1 MIPIVFWASLVPWP
15 RLYAAAETSCSRRK
29 SQSTRPGWVSLKI
42 HTVASIIAKPTVS
55 PITGASTMKTPI
67 LIRPA
72 PMSDPNPALATAAPA
87 NPPINACDELV
98 GNPQYHVIRSQ
109 TMAPTSPARI
119 IHWSTTFDST
129 TPLPTVL
136 ATCTPK
142 PKAATKLKKAAH
154 TTACSGVST
163 RVETTV
169 AMELAASWNPLMKSK
184 MRATRTMQAMSVN
197 TSGHLQN
204 DPFDHVSHVLAA
216 VGDDLHRLVDL
227 LPLDDLDG
235 IARRLEHRG
244 QAVAEEIVGAVLE
257 TVHLD
262 GVLVEPRVHRAQAS
276 NRPVGRLD
284 DPHDDLGHGPA
295 RRGRLLDPVHHQTL
309 GRRLDVVEHVVEPRR
324 QIVDVLPV
332 DRRDERGV
340 QPLDDLVGD
349 LVSLVLDFLDGVR
362 LGPRIGEVVDQLVEQ
377 RRPLDHVLRLL
388 LEQVEKAD
396 FPRDQAE
403 HGRATQSVTETECLC
418 QRWRTR
424 LMACAGR
431 ERERRGSAA
440 GPSSILR
447 PARRRTPAHRP
458 RAGARRRP
466 GVAGPPRPPSL
477 RPPRPQWWRHGRTR
491 RRGRPR

>member
-67 LIRPA
+67 LISPA
-72 PMSDPNPALATAAPA
+72 PMSDPNPAFATAAPA
-87 NPPINACDELV
+87 KPPINACDELV

-142 PKAATKLKKAAH
+142 PKA
-154 TTACSGVST
+154 V
-163 RVETTV
+163 
-169 AMELAASWNPLMKSK
+169 MKSK

-204 DPFDHVSHVLAA
+204 DPFDHVRHVLAA

-244 QAVAEEIVGAVLE
+244 QAV
-257 TVHLD
+257 
-262 GVLVEPRVHRAQAS
+262 
-276 NRPVGRLD
+276 
-284 DPHDDLGHGPA
+284 
-295 RRGRLLDPVHHQTL
+295 
-309 GRRLDVVEHVVEPRR
+309 
-324 QIVDVLPV
+324 
-332 DRRDERGV
+332 
-340 QPLDDLVGD
+340 
-349 LVSLVLDFLDGVR
+349 
-362 LGPRIGEVVDQLVEQ
+362 
-377 RRPLDHVLRLL
+377 
-388 LEQVEKAD
+388 
-396 FPRDQAE
+396 
-403 HGRATQSVTETECLC
+403 
-418 QRWRTR
+418 
-424 LMACAGR
+424 
-431 ERERRGSAA
+431 
-440 GPSSILR
+440 
-447 PARRRTPAHRP
+447 
-458 RAGARRRP
+458 
-466 GVAGPPRPPSL
+466 
-477 RPPRPQWWRHGRTR
+477 
-491 RRGRPR
+491 

>member
-29 SQSTRPGWVSLKI
+29 SQSTRPGWASLKI

-55 PITGASTMKTPI
+55 PIT
-67 LIRPA
+67 
-72 PMSDPNPALATAAPA
+72 DPNPAFATAAPA

-204 DPFDHVSHVLAA
+204 DPFDHVRHVLAA

-284 DPHDDLGHGPA
+284 VPHDDLGHGPA

-349 LVSLVLDFLDGVR
+349 LVSLVLDFLDGVG
-362 LGPRIGEVVDQLVEQ
+362 LGARVGEVVDQLVEQ
-377 RRPLDHVLRLL
+377 RRALDHVLRLV
-388 LEQVEKAD
+388 LEQVEEAD

-403 HGRATQSVTETECLC
+403 HGRAVKSVAESPCVC
-418 QRWRTR
+418 QR
-424 LMACAGR
+424 
-431 ERERRGSAA
+431 
-440 GPSSILR
+440 
-447 PARRRTPAHRP
+447 
-458 RAGARRRP
+458 
-466 GVAGPPRPPSL
+466 
-477 RPPRPQWWRHGRTR
+477 
-491 RRGRPR
+491 

>member
-67 LIRPA
+67 LISPA
-72 PMSDPNPALATAAPA
+72 PMSDPNPAFATAAPA
-87 NPPINACDELV
+87 KPPINACDELV

-169 AMELAASWNPLMKSK
+169 AIELAASWKPLMKSK
-184 MRATRTMQAMSVN
+184 SRATMTMKTTRVSMRAGRG
-197 TSGHLQN
+197 SGHLED
-204 DPFDHVSHVLAA
+204 DPFDDVRHVLAA

-235 IARRLEHRG
+235 IARLVEERG
-244 QAVAEEIVGAVLE
+244 QAVTQQVVGAVLE
-257 TVHLD
+257 PVDLD
-262 GVLVEPRVHRAQAS
+262 GVLVEAGIHVAQAADRPVHRL
-276 NRPVGRLD
+276 RRLD
-284 DPHDDLGHGPA
+284 DHVGHGPA
-295 RRGRLLDPVHHQTL
+295 GGGRLLDPIDNEAL
-309 GRRLDVVEHVVEPRR
+309 GGRLDVVEHVVQPRGEV
-324 QIVDVLPV
+324 VDVLAI
-332 DRRDERGV
+332 DRRDEGRV
-340 QPLDDLVGD
+340 QLLDDLVGD
-349 LVSLVLDFLDGVR
+349 LVARVLDFLDLMG
-362 LGPRIGEVVDQLVEQ
+362 LGARVGEVVAEVVEQ
-377 RRPLDHVLRLL
+377 RGGVEDVLGLL
-388 LEQVEKAD
+388 LEIVVEAD
-396 FPRDQAE
+396 FLRDQAE
-403 HGRATQSVTETECLC
+403 HGNTPECNRNVTIAPPVVGPGSRLAQR
-418 QRWRTR
+418 QRWP
-424 LMACAGR
+424 AEHPPSGR
-431 ERERRGSAA
+431 
-440 GPSSILR
+440 R
-447 PARRRTPAHRP
+447 PDAVERP
-458 RAGARRRP
+458 RQRGRVGGETAHERA
-466 GVAGPPRPPSL
+466 PPRQEPGP
-477 RPPRPQWWRHGRTR
+477 
-491 RRGRPR
+491 